1 MCGIAGFLTK
11 GSHPKTISRIYTE
24 LLVRSV
30 RRGYDA
36 TGIAITLA
44 NGKMAVAKG
53 PIPSPKFVEDAIY
66 KEVINRQPVSVTG
79 HTRAATKGSPQ
90 DNRNNH
96 PLVSGKIV
104 GVHNGTLTNEGYLTR
119 RYNLKRKAEV
129 DSEVIF
135 AILDR
140 IKLLNEESIRQT
152 LSLLEGTY
160 ALAFQNGKQPQV
172 IWLVRGPGRPLV
184 VGYDTRLETTWFA
197 SEAAFILKAYKTSW
211 IKTKDL
217 EIHEMR
223 EGEILSLS
231 QSSIAKRQKM
241 V

>member
-1 MCGIAGFLTK
+1 MCGIAGFMTK
-11 GSHPKTISRIYTE
+11 GLHPKTIFRIYTE

-36 TGIAITLA
+36 TGVAVTLA
-44 NGKMAVAKG
+44 SGKISVAKG
-53 PIPSPKFVEDAIY
+53 PIVSPRFVEDPVY
-66 KEVINRQPVSVTG
+66 QEVMSRQPIGVIG
-79 HTRAATKGSPQ
+79 HTRAATKGSPKY
-90 DNRNNH
+90 NRNNH
-96 PLVSGKIV
+96 PLIGGNIV
-104 GVHNGTLTNEGYLTR
+104 GVHNGGILNEAELTQ
-119 RYNLKRKAEV
+119 RYHLSRKAEV

-135 AILDR
+135 ALLDR
-140 IKLLNEESIRQT
+140 IELLNEESIRQT

-160 ALAFQNGKQPQV
+160 ALAFQNGRDPQK

-197 SEAAFILKAYKTSW
+197 SESAFILKAYKTTR

-231 QSSIAKRQKM
+231 QSSIEKRQKM

>member
-1 MCGIAGFLTK
+1 MCGIAGFLTM
-11 GSHPKTISRIYTE
+11 GLHPKTIYRIYTE

-36 TGIAITLA
+36 TGVAITLA

-53 PIPSPKFVEDAIY
+53 AIPSPRFVEDAIY
-66 KEVINRQPVSVTG
+66 KEVMSRQPIGVIG
-79 HTRAATKGSPQ
+79 HTRAATKGSPK
-90 DNRNNH
+90 DNWNNH

-104 GVHNGTLTNEGYLTR
+104 GVHNGGILNEAELTQ
-119 RYNLKRKAEV
+119 RYHLSRKAEV

-135 AILDR
+135 ALLDR
-140 IKLLNEESIRQT
+140 IELLNEESIRQT

-160 ALAFQNGKQPQV
+160 ALGFQNGKQPQV
-172 IWLVRGPGRPLV
+172 IWLARGPGRPLV

-197 SEAAFILKAYKTSW
+197 SEATFILKAYKTSR

-217 EIHEMR
+217 KIHEMR
-223 EGEILSLS
+223 EGEILS